1 MGIGGERSCS
11 TDNQCFN
18 LASAN
23 SLGNCFLSFIL
34 NPWGVLKSFLSDA
47 LSLPPKKKSLCI
59 CDIFIKYEVTNLVAL

>member
-1 MGIGGERSCS
+1 MGTGGERSCS

-18 LASAN
+18 LEYTN
-23 SLGNCFLSFIL
+23 SLGNYFLSFIL

-47 LSLPPKKKSLCI
+47 LSLPPKSLCI